1 MAKIILEIPEEI
13 LHDKKTTPEEKGKI
27 LLKMAAMEL
36 YKQTDSSHGYCAEVA
51 GLSRYEFIKY
61 LGEHKISIYD
71 YYTEEEL
78 SMDIENA
85 MRAAI

>member
-1 MAKIILEIPEEI
+1 MAKIVLEIPEEI

-36 YKQTDSSHGYCAEVA
+36 YKQTDSSHGYCAQVA
-51 GLSRYEFIKY
+51 GMYIGDFIQY

-78 SMDIENA
+78 ERELELLRRIVG
-85 MRAAI
+85 

>member
-1 MAKIILEIPEEI
+1 MAKIVLEIPEEI
-13 LHDKKTTPEEKGKI
+13 LHDKKTSPEEKGKI

-36 YKQTDSSHGYCAEVA
+36 YKQTDSSHGYCAQVA
-51 GLSRYEFIKY
+51 GMYIGDFIQY

-78 SMDIENA
+78 ERELEIL
-85 MRAAI
+85 RRLAI

>member
-36 YKQTDSSHGYCAEVA
+36 YKQTDSSHGYCAQVA
-51 GLSRYEFIKY
+51 GMYIGDFIQY

-78 SMDIENA
+78 E
-85 MRAAI
+85 RELELLRRVVG

>member
-1 MAKIILEIPEEI
+1 MATIKLEIPEEI
-13 LHDKKTTPEEKGKI
+13 LHDKTTTPEEKSKI

-36 YKQTDSSHGYCAEVA
+36 YQQTDSSHGYCAEVA

-61 LGEHKISIYD
+61 LGEHKISIYE

-78 SMDIENA
+78 ERELETLRRI
-85 MRAAI
+85 AI